1 MHQRAALAA
10 REHGGVEFLFQLFVG
25 AGQDQAATWT
35 AQGLVGGSGDHVGER
50 NRVRVQA
57 GSHQTGNVG
66 HIDKEISADFVSD
79 LTEAREIQGLGVSG
93 EAGDDHFRL
102 VFDRQALDFVVV
114 DQAGVGVDAVLH
126 RVVELAGEA
135 DLGTVGQVPAVGQAH
150 AQYGIAGLQQGQ
162 IDRRV
167 GLAAGVRL
175 DVGIVGAEQ
184 LLGALDGQGFDLVD
198 VLATAVV
205 TLARITFG
213 VFVGQ
218 AAALGFHDALAGVVL

>member
-1 MHQRAALAA
+1 M
-10 REHGGVEFLFQLFVG
+10 
-25 AGQDQAATWT
+25 
-35 AQGLVGGSGDHVGER
+35 
-50 NRVRVQA
+50 
-57 GSHQTGNVG
+57 
-66 HIDKEISADFVSD
+66 
-79 LTEAREIQGLGVSG
+79 
-93 EAGDDHFRL
+93 
-102 VFDRQALDFVVV
+102 
-114 DQAGVGVDAVLH
+114 
-126 RVVELAGEA
+126 
-135 DLGTVGQVPAVGQAH
+135 
-150 AQYGIAGLQQGQ
+150 QQGQ
-162 IDRRV
+162 INRRV